1 MKTNLLLLDS
11 YKNMENLIHFGFSF
25 SNKFKRKL
33 KIIYVFDFNWMKET
47 YMVGSGTAGVASTS
61 ILAVEK
67 NAQKEYDVAET
78 KVREI
83 VAEYMKKNSFHF
95 PVEVNVTKN
104 NRINVINEAL
114 KEDKELMVIIS
125 NHQSYAEKSEGLISY
140 PNIIDHVDCPVLV
153 VPEDTRYAVLNNVV
167 YATDFNP
174 EDINS
179 IAHLSGIFKNSKDA
193 HITILHNENKHNFDE
208 KLKWTGFK
216 HIVQNE
222 VDDKRIDF
230 VLKSKKDL
238 LGGIEEFSEENDP
251 DLLVL
256 MKEKKG
262 FLEDIFTTNKTKS
275 VLTHFNK
282 PILVYHEK

>member
-25 SNKFKRKL
+25 SHKFKRKL
-33 KIIYVFDFNWMKET
+33 KIIYVFDFNWMKDT
-47 YMVGSGTAGVASTS
+47 YMVGSGTAGIASTS

-83 VAEYMKKNSFHF
+83 VAEYLKKNSFHF

-104 NRINVINEAL
+104 NRLNVINEAL
-114 KEDKELMVIIS
+114 KEDKELMVLIS
-125 NHQSYAEKSEGLISY
+125 NHQSYAEKSGGLISY
-140 PNIIDHVDCPVLV
+140 PNIIDHVDSPVMV
-153 VPEDTRYAVLNNVV
+153 VPEDTRHAVLNNVV

-174 EDINS
+174 EDIRS
-179 IAHLSGIFKNSKDA
+179 ISHLSGIFKNSKDA
-193 HITILHNENKHNFDE
+193 HITILHNENKHSFDE

-216 HIVQNE
+216 NIVQTE
-222 VDDKRIDF
+222 VDDNRIDF
-230 VLKSKKDL
+230 VLKTRKDL

-251 DLLVL
+251 DLVVL